1 MLEVENLF
9 FQYPRGACVRAH
21 FRAAAGAACALM
33 GASGAGKSTILNL
46 IAGLLTPARGDIRF
60 QGRSLLADKPAARP
74 LTYLLQSG
82 NLFAH
87 LTVRENLAIGLH
99 PGMKLTVEQNRAVE
113 RALAR
118 VSLGGFA
125 DRKPPSLSGGQRQRV
140 ALARCLARD
149 RPLLLLDEPFSAL
162 DQNLREE
169 MLALI
174 RELRRDQKLTLLLA
188 THRAQDAEALG
199 AEVVEV

>member
-60 QGRSLLADKPAARP
+60 HGRSLLADKPAARP

-99 PGMKLTVEQNRAVE
+99 PGMKLTSEQNRAVE

-125 DRKPPSLSGGQRQRV
+125 ERKPPSLFGGQRQRGAPARGLGRARPPLRFGGPV
-140 ALARCLARD
+140 SSLGQKPRGEKLAVIRGP
-149 RPLLLLDEPFSAL
+149 RPA
-162 DQNLREE
+162 
-169 MLALI
+169 
-174 RELRRDQKLTLLLA
+174 QKTVFFQP
-188 THRAQDAEALG
+188 TSTSQP
-199 AEVVEV
+199 